1 MSLVKNSKYDV
12 IKVTVSVIPR
22 TDRFNK
28 KEKPANIAFYKKFA
42 KKRRSVSS
50 FTTPLIHL
58 LHCSSRGLQ
67 LNDKGLAGLA
77 KKFRFF

>member
-1 MSLVKNSKYDV
+1 MSLVKNTKYDV
-12 IKVTVSVIPR
+12 IKVTVSAIIPR

-50 FTTPLIHL
+50 FTTLLIHL

-67 LNDKGLAGLA
+67 
-77 KKFRFF
+77 FCS